1 MFGHCYLPSCPCSVT
16 IIFHPAHV
24 ITVTSVTSR
33 WQLCYLICSPRQT
46 TIQMTALTR
55 KTNIQ
60 ITDLFSK
67 LLSSTDNHPNYS
79 LVPYAAYQHTQIS
92 SWQLCYFA
100 AYQHTQTFS
109 WQLCY
114 FSCLPT
120 HTNIQLSALLLQL
133 RTNTDT
139 IQLTALL
146 HTSAAFQHKQLN
158 RWQLLTESCL
168 LRHTTIQMTAFLVKL
183 LTNTDKHPDDS
194 FVI

>member
-16 IIFHPAHV
+16 IIFRPAHV

-79 LVPYAAYQHTQIS
+79 LVPYAAYQHR
-92 SWQLCYFA
+92 
-100 AYQHTQTFS
+100 QTFS
-109 WQLCY
+109 WQLC
-114 FSCLPT
+114 SLCCLPT
-120 HTNIQLSALLLQL
+120 HTNIQMTALLLQL

-139 IQLTALL
+139 IQLTAFL
-146 HTSAAFQHKQLN
+146 HTSAAFQHKQLI
-158 RWQLLTESCL
+158 RWQLCYL
-168 LRHTTIQMTAFLVKL
+168 LRAAY
-183 LTNTDKHPDDS
+183 
-194 FVI
+194 

>member
-16 IIFHPAHV
+16 IIFRPAHV

-92 SWQLCYFA
+92 SCQLCYLCCLPK
-100 AYQHTQTFS
+100 QTNI
-109 WQLCY
+109 QLTALLLR
-114 FSCLPT
+114 CLPT
-120 HTNIQLSALLLQL
+120 HTNIQLTALLLQL
-133 RTNTDT
+133 LTNTHKYP
-139 IQLTALL
+139 AVSFV
-146 HTSAAFQHKQLN
+146 TSAAYQH
-158 RWQLLTESCL
+158 
-168 LRHTTIQMTAFLVKL
+168 RH
-183 LTNTDKHPDDS
+183 HPADS
-194 FVI
+194 FVTYFSCFPTQTTK